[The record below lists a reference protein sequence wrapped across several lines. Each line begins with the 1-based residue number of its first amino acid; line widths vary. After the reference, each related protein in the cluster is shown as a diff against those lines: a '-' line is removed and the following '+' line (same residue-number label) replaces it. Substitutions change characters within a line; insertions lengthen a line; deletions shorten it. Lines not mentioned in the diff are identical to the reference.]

1 MKLTEKQEKGLKI
14 AVERYKNKEQWTCIS
29 GYAGTGKS
37 TLIKFIV
44 AALDIKP
51 ENVAY
56 ITFTG
61 KAASVLRHKGCPNA
75 TTAHK
80 LLYYSKRM
88 PNGRFIFTP
97 KSSLEKIYD
106 LIVVDEIS
114 MLPND
119 LWELLL
125 SHKVHIIA
133 CGDPFQ
139 IPPIDTKKDNHI
151 LDNPHIFLDEIMR
164 QAQENEI
171 ISLSMNIRNYTPIEY
186 NKGKEVMVLNNK
198 DIAAGMYNWADQ
210 IICATNKARLDI
222 NNYMRS
228 SMGRSAN
235 VEEGDKVIALVNR
248 WDVLDTK
255 KENALVNGTIGNL
268 INLKEKELKFP
279 IYNLPNIPVIVA
291 DLVTEDEIY
300 TDLIIDKIAIETG
313 KKFLTNEQEYKL
325 YRNSEFRP
333 FIPIEFNYGY
343 AITGHKAQGSQ
354 WSKVLVFE
362 ENFPFAKEEHAR
374 WLYTATTRASS
385 RLILVR

>member
-14 AVERYKNKEQWTCIS
+14 AIERYKNKEQWTCIS

-139 IPPIDTKKDNHI
+139 IPPIDTKKDNHV

-186 NKGKEVMVLNNK
+186 SKGKEVMVLDNE
-198 DIAAGMYNWADQ
+198 DIIAGMYNWADQ
-210 IICATNKARLDI
+210 IICATNKTRLDI

-228 SMGRSAN
+228 SMGRGAN

-248 WDVLDTK
+248 WDVLDSK

-268 INLKEKELKFP
+268 TNLKEKELKFP
-279 IYNLPNIPVIVA
+279 IYNFPNIPVIVA

-300 TDLIIDKIAIETG
+300 TDLIIDKTAIETG

-325 YRNSEFRP
+325 YRNSEFKS

-362 ENFPFAKEEHAR
+362 ENFPFAKEDHAR
-374 WLYTATTRASS
+374 WLYTACTRPEDK
-385 RLILVR
+385 LILIR